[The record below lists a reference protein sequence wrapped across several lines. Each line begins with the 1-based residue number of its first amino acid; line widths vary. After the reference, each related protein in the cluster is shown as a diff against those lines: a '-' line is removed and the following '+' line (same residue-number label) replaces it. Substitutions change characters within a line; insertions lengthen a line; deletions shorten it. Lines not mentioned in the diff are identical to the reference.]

1 MGEYFGAILAKK
13 HELNTLADT
22 SRKKQ
27 PINKENIMYVTAK
40 TKAHVDSW
48 FKDLATNNKSYGQL
62 SRKVPFFN
70 KKEEMF
76 GALYDFNVPMF
87 NAQWFLKISYANQ
100 TALSESNNKSK
111 KRQIADPSQEWT
123 SFLCKFLK
131 EHYYKLI
138 DSLNGGNN
146 NSNSS
151 SLQSSLMLQQ
161 NVPPPAPQTT
171 EELLKQWIYYNQL
184 AEHLYEAKL
193 LDRHEFLSWLVELFE
208 KIKSVEDVL
217 IHLVV
222 PMLVHFVDEFTQS
235 EFLSRRIAYH
245 CAKKINQL
253 LVDFSVEIQQGSTF
267 DADNNVIKDNADNS
281 TGVNNDKTNKPE
293 TSATAELLKNLC
305 NGSALDGCFKDITA
319 CRKYR
324 SLLISLSAIIQGITL
339 DCPTALVW
347 LNLPP
352 GLNGGDGSSGNK
364 SHLPFNGSPLDYLP
378 CEPSNLPI
386 SKTEN
391 TACIRRRLR
400 MNEELIKM
408 RSQKSE
414 KRWFFRTFESS
425 QSLHAVEQTV
435 NGLLNVLD
443 ALDRHMFDKVNS
455 SNSLETLYHKVFVP
469 LPQESTAASATSH
482 SSSPSLTSNTQP
494 GANIGSSTG
503 SNVQTNSEATGARAN
518 KTMAD
523 IVEEEADLVRLLC
536 EWAVTSKRFGEHR
549 ARVVAILLERRQTEI
564 NEREKVLN
572 EQRNPTTRAASSANE
587 GENRPA
593 PANDA
598 EETGEQLNKSADES
612 IEMGEKTGTPIF
624 QAILFDFLDNY
635 APVYDDTS
643 QRFYGSSSANK
654 PAEYSQA
661 FKNLILLFSELIR
674 FEVFSHDAYMC
685 TLISLGL
692 FTNHPCE
699 AAFAS
704 GSNGQASKSGNDGG
718 GVLSGLVPL
727 DTISNGKNVIAML
740 ASMQIC

>member
-48 FKDLATNNKSYGQL
+48 FKDLASNNKSYGQL

-70 KKEEMF
+70 KKEEIF
-76 GALYDFNVPMF
+76 AALYEFHVPMF

-131 EHYYKLI
+131 EHYYKII

-146 NSNSS
+146 NSS

-161 NVPPPAPQTT
+161 NVPPPTPQTT
-171 EELLKQWIYYNQL
+171 EELLKQWNYYIQL

-222 PMLVHFVDEFTQS
+222 PILVHFIDEFTQS
-235 EFLSRRIAYH
+235 EFLSRRLAYH
-245 CAKKINQL
+245 CAKRINQL
-253 LVDFSVEIQQGSTF
+253 LVDFSFELQQCSLN
-267 DADNNVIKDNADNS
+267 DAENCNNKDIADNTA
-281 TGVNNDKTNKPE
+281 GENNDKTSKTE
-293 TSATAELLKNLC
+293 ASTTAELLKNLC
-305 NGSALDGCFKDITA
+305 NGTALDGCFKDITT

-352 GLNGGDGSSGNK
+352 NLISGDNNSSNK

-391 TACIRRRLR
+391 TTFIRQRLR

-408 RSQKSE
+408 RSKKSE
-414 KRWFFRTFESS
+414 KRWFFQTFDPS
-425 QSLHAVEQTV
+425 QSLQAVEQTV
-435 NGLLNVLD
+435 NRLLNVLD
-443 ALDRHMFDKVNS
+443 TLDRHMFDKVNS

-469 LPQESTAASATSH
+469 LPNKYQASSH
-482 SSSPSLTSNTQP
+482 SLTTSFSSNTHTATNNSACNNEQ
-494 GANIGSSTG
+494 A
-503 SNVQTNSEATGARAN
+503 NSEAIGDLGT
-518 KTMAD
+518 KTIAE
-523 IVEEEADLVRLLC
+523 IVEDEADLVRLLC
-536 EWAVTSKRFGEHR
+536 EWAVTPKRFGEHR

-564 NEREKVLN
+564 NEREKILN
-572 EQRNPTTRAASSANE
+572 EQRNPKTKTNNENKTKPANI
-587 GENRPA
+587 
-593 PANDA
+593 NDA
-598 EETGEQLNKSADES
+598 EEMSEQLNKSADES
-612 IEMGEKTGTPIF
+612 IEMVEKTGTPIF
-624 QAILFDFLDNY
+624 QAILFDFLNNY

-643 QRFYGSSSANK
+643 QRLYGSSSANK

-704 GSNGQASKSGNDGG
+704 GQNGQTSKSGNDGG

-727 DTISNGKNVIAML
+727 DPISNGKDFI
-740 ASMQIC
+740 